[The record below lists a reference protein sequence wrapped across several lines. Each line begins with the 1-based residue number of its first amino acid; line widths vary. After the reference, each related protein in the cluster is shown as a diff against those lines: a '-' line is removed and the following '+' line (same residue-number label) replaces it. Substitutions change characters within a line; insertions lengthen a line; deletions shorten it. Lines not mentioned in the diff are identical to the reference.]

1 MQLSCESGTVEAT
14 PKFQNTNQIDQIAQ
28 SSHQG
33 GADFNGYSNNPGG
46 DQKSLQVDIQ
56 PIFTLSDQ
64 IRRRT
69 GR

>member
-1 MQLSCESGTVEAT
+1 VEAT

-46 DQKSLQVDIQ
+46 NKESLQVAK
-56 PIFTLSDQ
+56 PPTVTLSNQ
-64 IRRRT
+64 ILYENNDNFCPKRYDS
-69 GR
+69 